1 MNFYYT
7 DQAGEVVG
15 PVSRAQLQQFVDADV
30 LPPTTQVCYEGSQE
44 WQPIAAYIQRTTK
57 PATKAQPILSQKAP
71 LQKAVISAPTSASP
85 MKLFV
90 AVFVA
95 IVVAGGC
102 LMGGWYF
109 FLQDKAPKPF
119 TISTPTKPAAGEAL
133 FERKGELSGEA
144 FIVTKGGQN
153 YKLGLVPI
161 ALYSLETLKPHLD
174 QKRQEAQ
181 SELTRLKP
189 LMQAAKSDMDAKHNA
204 ERTAFDAYLRVNYS
218 DPNKNAL
225 DAAHKEAG
233 KQWETATSAYYSL
246 LGQQSRL
253 VSGAFY
259 FSGLPEPLA
268 KTQTNS
274 DGRFTI
280 EMPTK
285 GKFAVAANAHRS
297 VGDSTERYYWL
308 ISIALDGAAKKTTML
323 SNNNLTSEDAPD
335 SLIFTSN

>member
-102 LMGGWYF
+102 LVGGWYF
-109 FLQDKAPKPF
+109 
-119 TISTPTKPAAGEAL
+119 

-174 QKRQEAQ
+174 QKTQEAQ

-189 LMQAAKSDMDAKHNA
+189 LLQAAKSDMDAKHNA
-204 ERTAFDAYLRVNYS
+204 KRTAFDAYLRVNYS

-335 SLIFTSN
+335 SLIFTSK